1 MASSLSEY
9 GGYFHSEPNNSFILI
24 KLPHSSVDQV
34 IDFAILKNSERL

>member
-24 KLPHSSVDQV
+24 MLPLSSVDQV
-34 IDFAILKNSERL
+34 IHFAILKNSERL